1 MNLRSVVTIAL
12 VVLLAGSLM
21 ELRGQVEV
29 SGATPGVGD
38 ASIFLDVIGFAGT
51 SGTDSRLD
59 VFVQIGYDM
68 LSFVKKSDLYDA
80 SYEMTL
86 SLFDSS
92 ETLVVEKLWTETVKG
107 VPFDRTASPN
117 AFSISQRSFQLHR
130 GEYNLRV
137 VLRDVESSVS
147 YTLNRKIRLPDY
159 GEKDLMLSGIMLL
172 NRVNVV
178 GDRRSIT
185 PNISGNV
192 GTSPDTFSVYLEA
205 YNKHNLDS
213 ARFTMSVIG
222 AKSGVVVSQDTLLRL
237 KPGRGEYILRVAHS
251 TLPIGNYNFTI
262 VVRPPSVPLD
272 DESLVLATAGRAI
285 SARWFGMPR
294 SVTDLDQAIE
304 QLKYIA
310 RDDEASKFKDTKTPE
325 EKMAAFM
332 EFWKKRDPNPST
344 PRNEKMEEYYARV
357 DYANKHFKH
366 YLEGWR
372 TDMGMVFIMFGP
384 PNNVE
389 RHPFEVD
396 TKPYEIWSYYD
407 INYSFV
413 FVDLTGFGDYR
424 LETPIWDAW
433 NRLRN

>member
-12 VVLLAGSLM
+12 SLLLAGNLV

-29 SGATPGVGD
+29 SGVAPGEGD
-38 ASIFLDVIGFAGT
+38 ASLFLDVIGFA
-51 SGTDSRLD
+51 SSNGTDSRVD
-59 VFVQIGYDM
+59 VFVQVGFDL
-68 LSFVKKSDLYDA
+68 LSFVKKGDLYDA

-86 SLFDSS
+86 SLFDSA
-92 ETLVVEKLWTETVKG
+92 ETLVVEKLWTENVKG
-107 VPFDRTASPN
+107 VSFDRTASPN
-117 AFSISQRSFQLHR
+117 AFSINQRSFQLHR
-130 GEYNLRV
+130 GEYTLRV
-137 VLRDVESSVS
+137 VLRDVESSAS
-147 YTLNRKIRLPDY
+147 YTLNRKFKLPDY
-159 GEKDLMLSGIMLL
+159 GERDFMVSGIMLL

-178 GDRRSIT
+178 GEKRSIT
-185 PNISGNV
+185 PNISANV
-192 GTSPDTFSVYLEA
+192 GTSPDSFSVYLET
-205 YNKHNLDS
+205 YNKRNVDS
-213 ARFTMSVIG
+213 ALFSLGIIG
-222 AKSGVVVSQDTLLRL
+222 AKSIVVASQDTLIRL
-237 KPGRGEYILRVAHS
+237 KPGKSEHILRVIHG
-251 TLPIGNYNFTI
+251 TLPIGNYRLT
-262 VVRPPSVPLD
+262 VTVRPPSAQSD
-272 DESLVLATAGRAI
+272 DESMILAAASRMI
-285 SARWFGMPR
+285 SARWFGLPR
-294 SVTDLDQAIE
+294 SVTDLDMAIE

-310 RDDEASKFKDTKTPE
+310 RDAEASKFKEAKTSE
-325 EKMAAFM
+325 EKMNAFM

-366 YLEGWR
+366 YLQGWR
-372 TDMGMVFIMFGP
+372 TDMGMVYIMFGP

>member
-1 MNLRSVVTIAL
+1 MNLRSVTTTAL
-12 VVLLAGSLM
+12 LLLLAGQPA

-29 SGATPGVGD
+29 SGLTPGGAD
-38 ASIFLDVIGFAGT
+38 ASLFLDVIGFAST
-51 SGTDSRLD
+51 TGTDSRMD
-59 VFVQIGYDM
+59 VFVQVGYDL
-68 LSFVKKSDLYDA
+68 LSFVKKDDLYDA

-86 SLFDSS
+86 SLFDSA
-92 ETLVVEKLWTETVKG
+92 ETLVVEKLWTENVKG
-107 VPFDRTASPN
+107 VPFDRTSSPN
-117 AFSISQRSFQLHR
+117 AFSISQRSFQLHP
-130 GEYNLRV
+130 GDYNLRV
-137 VLRDVESSVS
+137 VLRDVESSTS
-147 YTLNRKIRLPDY
+147 YTVNRKIRLPNY
-159 GEKDLMLSGIMLL
+159 TENDLALSGIMLL
-172 NRVNVV
+172 NRVNIV
-178 GDRRSIT
+178 GDKRSIT
-185 PNISGNV
+185 PNISSNV
-192 GTSPDTFSVYLEA
+192 GTSADSFYVYLEA
-205 YNKHNLDS
+205 YNKRNLDS
-213 ARFTMSVIG
+213 IRCTMSIVA
-222 AKSGVVVSQDTLLRL
+222 AKARLVAAQDTILRL
-237 KPGRGEYILRVAHS
+237 KPGRGEYILCVAHG
-251 TLPIGNYNFTI
+251 TLPIGGYTFTV
-262 VVRPPSVPLD
+262 VVRPPSGPAG
-272 DESLVLATAGRAI
+272 DESLILATAGRSI
-285 SARWFGMPR
+285 TARWFGMPR
-294 SVTDLDQAIE
+294 SVTDLDMAIE

-310 RDDEASKFKDTKTPE
+310 RDEEASKFKEAKTPE
-325 EKMAAFM
+325 EKMNAFM

-372 TDMGMVFIMFGP
+372 TDMGMVYIMFGP

>member
-1 MNLRSVVTIAL
+1 MNLRSVITIAL
-12 VVLLAGSLM
+12 LLLLAGQPA

-29 SGATPGVGD
+29 SGLTPGGAD
-38 ASIFLDVIGFAGT
+38 ASLFLDVIGFAST
-51 SGTDSRLD
+51 NGTDSRMD
-59 VFVQIGYDM
+59 VFVQVGYDL
-68 LSFVKKSDLYDA
+68 LSFVKKDDLYDA

-86 SLFDSS
+86 SLFDSA
-92 ETLVVEKLWTETVKG
+92 ETLVVEKLWTENVKG
-107 VPFDRTASPN
+107 VPFDRTSSPN
-117 AFSISQRSFQLHR
+117 AFSISQRSFQVHP
-130 GEYNLRV
+130 GDYNLRV
-137 VLRDVESSVS
+137 VLRDVESSTS
-147 YTLNRKIRLPDY
+147 YTVNRKIILPNY
-159 GEKDLMLSGIMLL
+159 TENDLALSGIMLL

-178 GDRRSIT
+178 GDKRSIT
-185 PNISGNV
+185 PNISSNV
-192 GTSPDTFSVYLEA
+192 GTSADSFYVYLEA
-205 YNKHNLDS
+205 YNKRNLDS
-213 ARFTMSVIG
+213 VRCTMSIVA
-222 AKSGVVVSQDTLLRL
+222 AKSRVVAAQDTILRL
-237 KPGRGEYILRVAHS
+237 KPGRGEYILCVAHG
-251 TLPIGNYNFTI
+251 TLPIGAYNFAV
-262 VVRPPSVPLD
+262 VVRPPSAPAG
-272 DESLVLATAGRAI
+272 DESLILATAGRSI
-285 SARWFGMPR
+285 TARWFGMPR
-294 SVTDLDQAIE
+294 SVTDLDMAIE

-310 RDDEASKFKDTKTPE
+310 RDDEASKFKEAKTPE
-325 EKMAAFM
+325 EKMNAFM

-372 TDMGMVFIMFGP
+372 TDMGMVYIMFGP